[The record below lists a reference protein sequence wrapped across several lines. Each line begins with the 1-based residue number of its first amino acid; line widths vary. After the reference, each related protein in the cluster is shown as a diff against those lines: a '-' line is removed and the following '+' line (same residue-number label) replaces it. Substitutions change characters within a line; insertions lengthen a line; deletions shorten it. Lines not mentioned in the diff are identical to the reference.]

1 MYKASLFAMG
11 QTRSSSVA
19 YYADG
24 RDKSSFYVPGK
35 LTMKFS
41 SMEQPSVATVL

>member
-1 MYKASLFAMG
+1 MYKAILFTMG
-11 QTRSSSVA
+11 QTRSSSVT

-24 RDKSSFYVPGK
+24 RDKSSFGVSGK

-41 SMEQPSVATVL
+41 SMEQPLAATAP

>member
-1 MYKASLFAMG
+1 MYVSLFAMG

-24 RDKSSFYVPGK
+24 RDKSSFDVPGK

-41 SMEQPSVATVL
+41 SMEKPSAATVP